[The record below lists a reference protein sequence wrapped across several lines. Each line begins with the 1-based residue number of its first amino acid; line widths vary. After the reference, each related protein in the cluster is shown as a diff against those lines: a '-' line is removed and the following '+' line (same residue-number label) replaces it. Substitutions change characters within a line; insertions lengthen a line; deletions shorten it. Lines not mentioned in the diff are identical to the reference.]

1 MGNFLE
7 KIFNRCK
14 INADYVSIDIMS
26 LWGSAHETDY
36 KVR

>member
-7 KIFNRCK
+7 NIFNRCK
-14 INADYVSIDIMS
+14 INADYISTDIMS
-26 LWGSAHETDY
+26 PWGSPHETDY